1 MYKLEDIAKECGVQK
16 DAILAFI
23 KYRIEYNMPVPQ
35 PEPYQSSKYVYS
47 DESAKEIIE
56 LFKNK
61 IITIVT
67 VRHLEKNTKERKRL
81 KNSPCKYID
90 RG

>member
-61 IITIVT
+61 KYGEMSEYNYNH
-67 VRHLEKNTKERKRL
+67 RYGKAFREKHKRE
-81 KNSPCKYID
+81 KKTEK
-90 RG
+90 

>member
-47 DESAKEIIE
+47 VASVVFEEI
-56 LFKNK
+56 L
-61 IITIVT
+61 T
-67 VRHLEKNTKERKRL
+67 LL
-81 KNSPCKYID
+81 KNGNKV
-90 RG
+90 

>member
-1 MYKLEDIAKECGVQK
+1 MYKLEDIAKECEVQK

-23 KYRIEYNMPVPQ
+23 KYRIEYNMPVP
-35 PEPYQSSKYVYS
+35 KYVYS

-61 IITIVT
+61 KYGEMSEYNYNH
-67 VRHLEKNTKERKRL
+67 RYGKAFREKYKRE
-81 KNSPCKYID
+81 KKTEK
-90 RG
+90 